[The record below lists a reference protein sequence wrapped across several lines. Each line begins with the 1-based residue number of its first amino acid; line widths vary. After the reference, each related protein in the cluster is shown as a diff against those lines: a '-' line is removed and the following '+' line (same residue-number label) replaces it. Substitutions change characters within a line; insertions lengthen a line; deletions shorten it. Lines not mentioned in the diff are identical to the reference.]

1 MRKTRVKQVLLI
13 GDYLPRRCGIATFTT
28 DLCESLSTRDSGLGC
43 EVVAMNDTPE
53 GYAYPDNVCFEI
65 EAIRREHYDIAAD
78 FINLR
83 HPDVVC
89 VQHEYGIFG
98 GKAGRYLL
106 PMLRQLQMPVVT
118 TLHTVLHEPDE
129 HQKQVL
135 CQLGEVSD
143 HLVVMSQHAAG
154 FLQDIYQ
161 IPPDKIA
168 FIHHGIPDIP
178 FADPNAYKAK
188 FMAEGRPVLLTFGLV
203 GPGKGIEY
211 AIDALAH
218 VVKEIPN
225 VLYIILGAT
234 HPHVKQ
240 EQGEQ
245 YRHQLMQRVRDNHLL
260 DNVTFINL
268 FVSIDELR
276 EYLRA
281 ADIYLSPYANA
292 AQITSGTLAYAVG
305 AGKAVVSTPYWYAEE
320 LLAEERGRLAPFCD
334 AAAMGEAIIT
344 LLKDDTERNAMRQRA
359 YQFGRGMTWNKV
371 AGEYLRVF
379 DQVLGKRKQSK
390 SSIETGTYQARFEAI
405 PELNSRHLMAL
416 TDSTGILQHAVYSVP
431 DPRFG
436 YSTDDQAR
444 ALMVAAKAAHLRPAN
459 ADWEL
464 LASRYLS
471 FLRYAFD
478 EESLRFGNYLSYQ
491 RTWTKPVATEDVH
504 ARAVWGLSHVVA
516 YSSQGGHC
524 SIAADLLDRAI
535 IPTTSFSSPR
545 ACAFVI
551 LAIQTYLSRY
561 GGASSFR
568 REREVLAQALLE
580 QFERTATDDWPWL
593 EESLSYDNARIP
605 QAIIEAG
612 HSLQDSNMLE
622 MGLRALDWLDK
633 IQTSEKDNF
642 VPIGSNGWYARG
654 GQKARFDQQPIEA
667 FSMMDACFA
676 AYRITREKRW
686 LIACR
691 RAFEWFLGR
700 NDLSLALYDYTTG
713 GCRDGLHSDR
723 VNENQGAESTVC
735 FLLSLLRMYELQ
747 EEIILQEDHPTSP
760 EP

>member
-1 MRKTRVKQVLLI
+1 
-13 GDYLPRRCGIATFTT
+13 
-28 DLCESLSTRDSGLGC
+28 
-43 EVVAMNDTPE
+43 
-53 GYAYPDNVCFEI
+53 
-65 EAIRREHYDIAAD
+65 
-78 FINLR
+78 
-83 HPDVVC
+83 
-89 VQHEYGIFG
+89 
-98 GKAGRYLL
+98 
-106 PMLRQLQMPVVT
+106 
-118 TLHTVLHEPDE
+118 
-129 HQKQVL
+129 
-135 CQLGEVSD
+135 
-143 HLVVMSQHAAG
+143 
-154 FLQDIYQ
+154 
-161 IPPDKIA
+161 
-168 FIHHGIPDIP
+168 
-178 FADPNAYKAK
+178 
-188 FMAEGRPVLLTFGLV
+188 MAEGRPVLLTFGLV

-211 AIDALAH
+211 AIDALAQ
-218 VVKEIPN
+218 VVQEFPN
-225 VLYIILGAT
+225 VLYMILGAT

-245 YRHQLMQRVRDNHLL
+245 YRHQLMQRVRDHKLL
-260 DNVTFINL
+260 KNVSFINL
-268 FVSIDELR
+268 FVSLNELR

-281 ADIYLSPYANA
+281 ADIYLSPYVNA

-320 LLAEERGRLAPFCD
+320 LLAEQRGCLVHFRD
-334 AAAMGEAIIT
+334 TAAMGKAVT
-344 LLKDDTERNAMRQRA
+344 DLLKNESERSAMRRRA
-359 YQFGRGMTWNKV
+359 YEFGRDMTWDKV
-371 AGEYLRVF
+371 AGDYLSVF
-379 DQVLGKRKQSK
+379 DQVRGNRKRFKTPLEVATCQD
-390 SSIETGTYQARFEAI
+390 RFEAV
-405 PELNSRHLMAL
+405 PELNPRHLLAL

-444 ALMVAAKAAHLRPAN
+444 ALIVAAKAAHLRPAN

-516 YSSQGGHC
+516 YSTQGGHC

-568 REREVLAQALLE
+568 REREVLARALLA
-580 QFERTATDDWPWL
+580 QFEQTATDDWPWL

-612 HSLQDSNMLE
+612 HSLQDSDMLNA
-622 MGLRALDWLDK
+622 GLRALDWLDK

-667 FSMMDACFA
+667 FAMMDASFA
-676 AYRITREKRW
+676 AYRITRAERW
-686 LIACR
+686 LATCR

-747 EEIILQEDHPTSP
+747 EEIILQDDHPTCL